1 MYYLRDIIC
10 RWRLLQTKQERH
22 TAPPPRPLAARV
34 RVPSCTRPP
43 PMPLHLLAPV
53 PRSPDASL
61 LPTNTPPSL
70 APRRRNRVPVKTKDT
85 ASTGTIMC
93 VSRLPPVPFT
103 GTIMNMN
110 IPVRNLLFLCR
121 CSTRLVLKPLLLPH
135 TRPLLAGPLL
145 GVAIQLRLGARR
157 RTCLSLQSHRT
168 VAYQHSAS
176 QHHLLKQRA
185 PNRVRLQSARR
196 SRVAKPGGDCHQILL
211 LT

>member
-10 RWRLLQTKQERH
+10 RWRLPTKQERH
-22 TAPPPRPLAARV
+22 TAPPLAPSPHVFVYHPV
-34 RVPSCTRPP
+34 RVLHPC
-43 PMPLHLLAPV
+43 LHLLAPV

-85 ASTGTIMC
+85 ASTIMC

-103 GTIMNMN
+103 GTIMN